1 MSRTSSALFALCFA
15 SALVAAPAQVFA
27 NDFYEGKTISIIVG
41 FTAGGGYDTYARI
54 LSRFIPNHIPGRPTV
69 VIRNQPGAGSL
80 VALRALSTTQA
91 KDGTV
96 MGIFNPGLVTLS
108 VIEPEKINLDFRK
121 FAWIG
126 IATPDFRMCYGYGD
140 KGVASWDDLMRS
152 KEFVMGGTGKGSGNY
167 VNGATLR
174 LMFNAPVRQVLG
186 FPGSAEKRIAI
197 ERGEL
202 DGDCGDMSS
211 IPTDWLQN
219 KKVHVFVRFTK
230 EIGPEMPASARWI
243 GEFATTQEQKELL
256 ELLNGPD
263 ELGRSFLMAGEVPA
277 DRVAIVRKAFNDTM
291 KDPGLIA
298 ESEKLRSPMQPM
310 TAEDA
315 ERIVARIMSLSPA
328 VVARAKEIYE

>member
-1 MSRTSSALFALCFA
+1 MSRTSSVLFASCFA
-15 SALVAAPAQVFA
+15 STVAAPALVQA
-27 NDFYEGKTISIIVG
+27 DDFYEGKTVSIIVG

-54 LSRFIPNHIPGRPTV
+54 LARFIPNHIPGRPTV
-69 VIRNQPGAGSL
+69 VVRNQPGAGSL
-80 VALRALSTTQA
+80 VAIRALSTTQP

-96 MGIFNPGLVTLS
+96 MGIFNPGLVTQS
-108 VIEPEKINLDFRK
+108 VIQPEMINLDFRK

-126 IATPDFRMCYGYGD
+126 IATPDFRICYGYGD
-140 KGVASWDDLMRS
+140 KGVSSWDDLMRR

-174 LMFNAPVRQVLG
+174 LIFNAPVKQVLG

-211 IPTDWLQN
+211 IPADWLQN
-219 KKVHVFVRFTK
+219 NKANVFVRFTK
-230 EIGPEMPASARWI
+230 ELGPEVPKSSRFI
-243 GEFATTQEQKELL
+243 GEFATTQDQKDLL

-277 DRVAIVRKAFNDTM
+277 DRVAIMRKAFNDTM
-291 KDPGLIA
+291 KDPALIA

-310 TAEDA
+310 TGEDA
-315 ERIVARIMSLSPA
+315 ERIVARIMKVSPA

>member
-1 MSRTSSALFALCFA
+1 VLFASCFA
-15 SALVAAPAQVFA
+15 STLVAAPAFVQA
-27 NDFYEGKTISIIVG
+27 DDFYEGKTISIIVG

-69 VIRNQPGAGSL
+69 VVRNQPGAGSL
-80 VALRALSTTQA
+80 VALRALSMTQP

-96 MGIFNPGLVTLS
+96 MGIFNPGLVTQS
-108 VIEPEKINLDFRK
+108 VIQPEQINLDFRK

-126 IATPDFRMCYGYGD
+126 IATPDFRICYGYGE
-140 KGVASWDDLMRS
+140 KGVSSWDDLMRR

-174 LMFNAPVRQVLG
+174 LIFNAPVKQVLG

-211 IPTDWLQN
+211 IPADWLRN
-219 KKVHVFVRFTK
+219 KKAHVFVRFTQ
-230 EIGPEMPASARWI
+230 ELGPEVPQSARWI
-243 GEFATTQEQKELL
+243 GEFATTQEQKDLL

-263 ELGRSFLMAGEVPA
+263 ELGRSFLMSGEVPA
-277 DRVAIVRKAFNDTM
+277 DRVAIIRKAFNETM
-291 KDPGLIA
+291 KDPSLIA

-315 ERIVARIMSLSPA
+315 ERVIARIMSVSPA
-328 VVARAKEIYE
+328 VVAKAKEIYE